1 MISFEIF
8 STFLTSVFP
17 LLFFFM
23 ATQSHIIKTLYDTFT
38 YISLV
43 YKTKLST
50 IHLYTPAKETYTFT
64 YTMKK
69 HIIIT

>member
-1 MISFEIF
+1 M
-8 STFLTSVFP
+8 L
-17 LLFFFM
+17 
-23 ATQSHIIKTLYDTFT
+23 T

-43 YKTKLST
+43 HKTKLST
-50 IHLYTPAKETYTFT
+50 NIYIHQQKNPYTFT